1 VIFLVPTKPKCKQYI
16 IFLYVVNFDLVYI
29 PYVV

>member
-1 VIFLVPTKPKCKQYI
+1 
-16 IFLYVVNFDLVYI
+16 LYVVNFDLVYI